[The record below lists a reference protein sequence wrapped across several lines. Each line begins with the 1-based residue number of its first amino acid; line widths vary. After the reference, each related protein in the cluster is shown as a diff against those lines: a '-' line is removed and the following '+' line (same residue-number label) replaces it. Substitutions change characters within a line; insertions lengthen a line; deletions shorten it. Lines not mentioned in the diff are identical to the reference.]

1 MNAKSEESRP
11 APDGALPLECAAVAS
26 QAFTLICW
34 CRGDGAWKGSLALL
48 FLGLAAAHG
57 WRFAREGTFPRFLL
71 ALALAMAGAALL
83 VGFALSG

>member
-1 MNAKSEESRP
+1 MKSIREGEPP
-11 APDGALPLECAAVAS
+11 APDGAFPLECAAVAS
-26 QAFTLICW
+26 QALTLICW

-57 WRFAREGTFPRFLL
+57 WRFAREGSFPRFLL